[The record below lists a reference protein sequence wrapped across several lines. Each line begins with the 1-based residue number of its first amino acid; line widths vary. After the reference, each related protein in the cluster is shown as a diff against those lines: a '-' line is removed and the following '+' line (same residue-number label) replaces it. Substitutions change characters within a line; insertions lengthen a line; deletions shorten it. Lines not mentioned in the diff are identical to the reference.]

1 MSIINTQNSIKMNG
15 DLSQLANTLIGSE
28 IVKLGGEIK
37 QKIKQGEKIYN
48 FTIGDFDS
56 SIFPIPQK
64 LEQEIIEAYK
74 NKFTTYPPAD
84 GILALRESVSK
95 FIKEREDL
103 DFNTNEILIAAGGR
117 PLIYALYRVLVDK
130 GDKVI
135 YSVPS
140 WNNNHYVHFTEGRH
154 EVIEASPENNFM
166 PLAEDIKPHIKDA
179 VLIALC
185 SPLNPTGTV
194 FKKEEL
200 EKICDMVL
208 EENERRS
215 EEEKKLYVMYD
226 QMYWMLTYGE
236 TVHYNPVS
244 LRPEMKN
251 YTIFIDG
258 ISKAFAATGVRVGWA
273 LGPQHVL
280 AKMKAIN
287 SHVGAWSPMAEQHA
301 TAKFL
306 VMNAAVDEYLSNY
319 KKELEE
325 RLQLIY
331 EGFQQLKSEG
341 FSVDACAP
349 QAAIYLTI
357 QLSLASKTTRPP
369 DRQANNGDLLSN
381 QSEVT
386 SYILNEA
393 KLAVVPFY
401 AFGAPKDSD
410 WYRLSVGTCKKEEI
424 PAMLGQLR
432 EALQKLK

>member
-1 MSIINTQNSIKMNG
+1 MSH
-15 DLSQLANTLIGSE
+15 LAETLIGSE
-28 IVKLGGEIK
+28 IVRLGGEIK
-37 QKIKQGEKIYN
+37 EKIKQGDKIYN

-56 SIFPIPQK
+56 SIFPIPEK
-64 LEQEIIEAYK
+64 LEQEIVEAYK

-84 GILALRESVSK
+84 GILALRQAVSK
-95 FIKEREDL
+95 FIKEREGL
-103 DFNTNEILIAAGGR
+103 EFNTNEILIAAGGR
-117 PLIYALYRVLVDK
+117 PLIYTLYRALIDK

-140 WNNNHYVHFTEGRH
+140 WNNNHYVHFTDGIH
-154 EVIEASPENNFM
+154 EVIETTPENNFM
-166 PLAEDIKPHIKDA
+166 PLAEDIKPHIREA
-179 VLIALC
+179 TLIALC

-208 EENERRS
+208 AENERRG
-215 EEEKKLYVMYD
+215 EDEKKLYVMYD
-226 QMYWMLTYGE
+226 QMYWLLTFGE

-244 LRPEMKN
+244 LRPEMKD

-273 LGPQHVL
+273 LGPEHVL
-280 AKMKAIN
+280 AKMKAVN

-301 TAKFL
+301 TANFL
-306 VMNAAVDEYLSNY
+306 PQDAIVDEYLIEY

-331 EGFQQLKSEG
+331 EGFQQLRSEG
-341 FSVDACAP
+341 FSVSACAP

-357 QLSLASKTTRPP
+357 QLSLTGKTT
-369 DRQANNGDLLSN
+369 NNGDSLSA
-381 QSEVT
+381 QSDVT

-401 AFGAPKDSD
+401 AFGAPKESD
-410 WYRLSVGTCKKEEI
+410 WYRLSVGTCRKEEI
-424 PAMLGQLR
+424 PAMLAQLKQ
-432 EALQKLK
+432 ALEKLN

>member
-1 MSIINTQNSIKMNG
+1 MKENSINKKNT
-15 DLSQLANTLIGSE
+15 LSRLAETLIGSE
-28 IVKLGGEIK
+28 IVKLGADIK
-37 QKIKQGEKIYN
+37 AKIKEGSTIYN

-56 SIFPIPQK
+56 SIFPLPKK
-64 LEQEIIEAYK
+64 LEEEIINAYK
-74 NKFTTYPPAD
+74 NKFTTYPPAE
-84 GILALRESVSK
+84 GILSLREAVSK
-95 FIKEREDL
+95 FIKEREGL
-103 DFNTNEILIAAGGR
+103 DFGVNEILIAAGGR
-117 PLIYALYRVLVDK
+117 PLIYTVYRALVDK

-135 YSVPS
+135 YAVPS

-154 EVIEASPENNFM
+154 QLIEATRKNNFM
-166 PLAEDIKPHIKDA
+166 PSAEDIKPHIKDA

-194 FKKEEL
+194 FKRDEL
-200 EKICDMVL
+200 EKISDMVL
-208 EENERRS
+208 EENKRRS
-215 EEEKKLYVMYD
+215 ADEKKLYVMYD
-226 QMYWMLTYGE
+226 QMYWMLTFGD

-244 LRPEMKN
+244 LRPEMKD

-273 LGPQHVL
+273 LGPENVL
-280 AKMKAIN
+280 SKMKAIN
-287 SHVGAWSPMAEQHA
+287 SHIGAWSPMAEQHA

-306 VMNAAVDEYLSNY
+306 LEKNDVDDYLSHY

-331 EGFQQLKSEG
+331 EGFQQLRSEG

-357 QLSLASKTTRPP
+357 QLSLVGKAT
-369 DRQANNGDLLSN
+369 DRGDLLTT
-381 QSEVT
+381 QADVT

-410 WYRLSVGTCKKEEI
+410 WYRLSVGTCRKEEI
-424 PAMLGQLR
+424 PAMLSQLR
-432 EALQKLK
+432 DALVKLK

>member
-1 MSIINTQNSIKMNG
+1 MRLGADIK
-15 DLSQLANTLIGSE
+15 D
-28 IVKLGGEIK
+28 
-37 QKIKQGEKIYN
+37 KIKQGEKIYN

-56 SIFPIPQK
+56 SIFPIPKK
-64 LEQEIIEAYK
+64 LEEEIIEAYK

-84 GILALRESVSK
+84 GILPLRESVSK
-95 FIKEREDL
+95 FIKEREGL

-117 PLIYALYRVLVDK
+117 PLIYTLYRALVDK

-154 EVIEASPENNFM
+154 ELIEATPENNFM
-166 PLAEDIKPHIKDA
+166 PLAEDIKPHIHDA

-208 EENERRS
+208 EENDRRGD
-215 EEEKKLYVMYD
+215 EDKKLYVMYD
-226 QMYWMLTYGE
+226 QMYWMLTYGD

-244 LRPEMKN
+244 LRREMKN

-273 LGPQHVL
+273 LGPEHVL

-287 SHVGAWSPMAEQHA
+287 SHVGAWSPMAEEHA
-301 TAKFL
+301 AAKFL
-306 VMNAAVDEYLSNY
+306 LMNDAVDEYLFNY

-357 QLSLASKTTRPP
+357 QLNLVSKTT
-369 DRQANNGDLLSN
+369 NNGDLLST
-381 QSEVT
+381 QSDVT

-424 PAMLGQLR
+424 PAMLAQLR
-432 EALQKLK
+432 EALEKLH

>member
-1 MSIINTQNSIKMNG
+1 MSMNANKESSSNP
-15 DLSQLANTLIGSE
+15 LSHLAETLIGSE
-28 IVKLGGEIK
+28 IVKLGAEIK
-37 QKIKQGEKIYN
+37 EKIKKGEKISN

-56 SIFPIPQK
+56 SIFPIPK
-64 LEQEIIEAYK
+64 ILEEEIIKAYQK
-74 NKFTTYPPAD
+74 GFTTYPPAD
-84 GILALRESVSK
+84 GILSLREAVSA
-95 FIKEREDL
+95 FIKAEEGL
-103 DFNTNEILIAAGGR
+103 DYKPNEILIAAGGR
-117 PLIYALYRVLVDK
+117 PLIYSLYRAIVDR
-130 GDKVI
+130 DDSVI

-140 WNNNHYVHFTEGRH
+140 WNNNHYVHFTEGKH
-154 EVIEASPENNFM
+154 QLIETTVESNFM
-166 PLAEDIKPHIKDA
+166 PRAEDIQPHIREA

-194 FKKEEL
+194 FGKEEL

-208 EENERRS
+208 EENKRRAPGV
-215 EEEKKLYVMYD
+215 KRLYVMYD
-226 QMYWMLTYGE
+226 QMYWTLTYGD

-244 LRPEMKN
+244 LRPEMKD

-273 LGPQHVL
+273 LGPEKVI

-301 TAKFL
+301 TANFL
-306 VMNAAVDEYLSNY
+306 GQKKEVHQYLSSY

-325 RLQLIY
+325 RLTNIY

-341 FSVDACAP
+341 FPIDAVAP

-357 QLSLASKTTRPP
+357 RLPLKGKKTESGVLST
-369 DRQANNGDLLSN
+369 QA
-381 QSEVT
+381 EVT

-393 KLAVVPFY
+393 KLAIVPFY

-410 WYRLSVGTCKKEEI
+410 WYRLSVGTCIKEDIPEMLDILKK
-424 PAMLGQLR
+424 
-432 EALQKLK
+432 ALQKLK